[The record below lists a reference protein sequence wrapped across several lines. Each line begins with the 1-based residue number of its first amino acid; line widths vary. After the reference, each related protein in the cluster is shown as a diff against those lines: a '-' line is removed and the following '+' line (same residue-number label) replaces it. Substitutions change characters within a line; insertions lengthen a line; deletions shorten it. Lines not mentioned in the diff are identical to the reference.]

1 VRIAVTGASGFI
13 GSALCRKLEAEGHTL
28 TRIGRRP
35 AVAPAHV
42 VWDPQRGALEAR
54 SLEGHDAAIHL
65 AGESIASGRWTAAH
79 KARIRDS
86 RVQGTGLLATTL
98 ARLAAPPR
106 VLVCASA
113 SGWYGD
119 RGSTLLDED
128 SPPGVGFLPEVCREW
143 EAAAEPARR
152 AGIRVVHLRFGLVLD
167 PSGGLLGRLLPLAR
181 WGLAAPL
188 GSGNQYMSWVTRQ
201 DLVAVVRF
209 ALEAPLVGAVNVVAG
224 AITNRDFTRALNAVL
239 HRPTPPAVPAW
250 LLRLLGGEMA
260 EALLL
265 ASQRLEPTRLRE
277 AGFTFHDL
285 QLAPALRA
293 LVGTEAP

>member
-1 VRIAVTGASGFI
+1 
-13 GSALCRKLEAEGHTL
+13 
-28 TRIGRRP
+28 
-35 AVAPAHV
+35 
-42 VWDPQRGALEAR
+42 
-54 SLEGHDAAIHL
+54 
-65 AGESIASGRWTAAH
+65 
-79 KARIRDS
+79 
-86 RVQGTGLLATTL
+86 
-98 ARLAAPPR
+98 
-106 VLVCASA
+106 
-113 SGWYGD
+113 
-119 RGSTLLDED
+119 
-128 SPPGVGFLPEVCREW
+128 
-143 EAAAEPARR
+143 
-152 AGIRVVHLRFGLVLD
+152 
-167 PSGGLLGRLLPLAR
+167 
-181 WGLAAPL
+181 LAAPL